1 MSRVGFLGGM
11 RIRAPVLLLVA
22 ALIPSAA
29 PAEDRIGVVLMHGKG
44 GMPEGRMMAPLISAL
59 TEAGFLVSM
68 PEMPWSR
75 DRRYDADYRQAMA
88 EISKEVAALREK
100 GAKKIVVAGQ
110 SQGANA
116 ALGFGALVGGVDGIA
131 AIAPGHVPEY
141 FATLGPVAE
150 ALAKAK
156 ELVAAGKGDEKGD
169 YPDVNQGVDATVT
182 ATASVYLSHFDPDGP
197 AVMYRNAA
205 AIRPGIPLLWI
216 YGERDRPNVRRGQD
230 YAFDR
235 APAHPK
241 NRYVVVGGGHGAT
254 PRIGAP
260 DIVEWIRSLQ

>member
-1 MSRVGFLGGM
+1 M
-11 RIRAPVLLLVA
+11 RGLAVRLAA
-22 ALIPSAA
+22 ALSFVLILAPAPLSAA
-29 PAEDRIGVVLMHGKG
+29 DRVGVVLMHGKG
-44 GMPEGRMMAPLISAL
+44 GMPRSRMMDPLIAAL
-59 TEAGFLVSM
+59 TEAGFLVST

-75 DRRYDADYRQAMA
+75 DRRYDASYSQAMQ
-88 EISKEVAALREK
+88 EIAREVAALREK

-141 FATLGPVAE
+141 FATLAPVAE

-156 ELVAAGKGDEKGD
+156 ALVAAGKGDESGE

-197 AVMYRNAA
+197 AVMHRNAA
-205 AIRPGIPLLWI
+205 TIRPGIPLLWI

-260 DIVEWIRSLQ
+260 DIVAWIGSLR